1 MSSGRLH
8 VRQSI
13 ASRLIQDE
21 RLEAILFDIGGTLV
35 VEAAPGTPTDD
46 LVPILRPG
54 VAADLGT
61 LSHWYRLG
69 AATNTAVM
77 REPEVRA
84 LLARAEIDHYF
95 QAVVTSSDV
104 GASKPDPRVLL
115 VACKKLA
122 VDPATAL
129 YVGDRS
135 IDEEAAS
142 AAGMFFVNVGSGG
155 LLDAV
160 HEFTA
165 RAQHQSLPHAGSS
178 D

>member
-21 RLEAILFDIGGTLV
+21 RLEAIVFDIGGTLV

-54 VAADLGT
+54 VAGDLDV
-61 LSHWYRLG
+61 LSHSYRLG

-84 LLARAEIDHYF
+84 MLGRAAIDNYF
-95 QAVVTSSDV
+95 QAIVTSSDV

-115 VACKKLA
+115 VACEQLA
-122 VDPATAL
+122 VDPRRAL

-135 IDEEAAS
+135 IDQQAAS
-142 AAGMFFVNVGSGG
+142 AAGMFFVDVDLGG

-165 RAQHQSLPHAGSS
+165 RVRCQSSS
-178 D
+178 QADSRD

>member
-1 MSSGRLH
+1 MQG
-8 VRQSI
+8 I
-13 ASRLIQDE
+13 ASRVIEGE
-21 RLEAILFDIGGTLV
+21 RLEAIIFDIGGTLV

-46 LVPILRPG
+46 LVPILLPG
-54 VAADLGT
+54 VAADLDA
-61 LSHWYRLG
+61 LSHWYHLG

-77 REPEVRA
+77 WEPEVRA

-104 GASKPDPRVLL
+104 GTSKPDPRVLL

-122 VDPATAL
+122 VDPARAL

-142 AAGMFFVNVGSGG
+142 AAGMFFVNVGVGG

-165 RAQHQSLPHAGSS
+165 RAQHQSFPHAGSS
-178 D
+178 H

>member
-1 MSSGRLH
+1 MQGTGPR
-8 VRQSI
+8 VI
-13 ASRLIQDE
+13 EGE
-21 RLEAILFDIGGTLV
+21 RLEAIIIDIGGTLV

-46 LVPILRPG
+46 LAPTLRPG

-61 LSHWYRLG
+61 LSQWYRLG

-84 LLARAEIDHYF
+84 LLARAEIGHYF

-122 VDPATAL
+122 VDPAAAL